1 MQAVSRGRW
10 ARRDLKNRAL
20 RNIQLA
26 EMVVDVKQFAA
37 RRIQAVFRGLQGRKI
52 ARAEQLRKLG
62 ADQRLSEIERARLA
76 QDNDARLK
84 RQAVEW
90 QEQQEEEAARLRR
103 VEQDRKRR
111 EIDAARALVGDTGAI
126 VRVTTRGAPGYGT
139 FVAAFGLSKNTDW
152 IQESSGDRAFR

>member
-1 MQAVSRGRW
+1 M
-10 ARRDLKNRAL
+10 
-20 RNIQLA
+20 
-26 EMVVDVKQFAA
+26 
-37 RRIQAVFRGLQGRKI
+37 
-52 ARAEQLRKLG
+52 G

-126 VRVTTRGAPGYGT
+126 VRVTTRGAPAYGT